1 VGSIVTFEISRQEW
15 KETQKSQ
22 CLIAEWQ
29 KSYESAKA
37 VGAACAST
45 RFGRAP
51 IHLSGSFFHGNQSVS
66 GLRTRT
72 VTMDKTQLKGCL
84 ILIVEDY
91 KDTRDAI
98 RLFLEFC
105 GARVLAAAT
114 GRDGL
119 DLVSRYHPKVIVSDL
134 SMPQMDGYD
143 LLGHVRELAPEDAT
157 PVIALTAHSDAEER
171 QKALKA
177 GFARFLTKPVDPE
190 QLVHEI
196 CNVLEP
202 D

>member
-1 VGSIVTFEISRQEW
+1 
-15 KETQKSQ
+15 
-22 CLIAEWQ
+22 
-29 KSYESAKA
+29 
-37 VGAACAST
+37 
-45 RFGRAP
+45 
-51 IHLSGSFFHGNQSVS
+51 
-66 GLRTRT
+66 
-72 VTMDKTQLKGCL
+72 MDKTQVKGCL

-143 LLGHVRELAPEDAT
+143 LLLEHVRELAPEDAA
-157 PVIALTAHSDAEER
+157 PVIALTARSDAEER

-190 QLVHEI
+190 QLIHEI
-196 CNVLEP
+196 CNACTVGITA
-202 D
+202 

>member
-1 VGSIVTFEISRQEW
+1 M
-15 KETQKSQ
+15 
-22 CLIAEWQ
+22 
-29 KSYESAKA
+29 
-37 VGAACAST
+37 
-45 RFGRAP
+45 
-51 IHLSGSFFHGNQSVS
+51 S

-119 DLVSRYHPKVIVSDL
+119 DLVCRYHPKVIVSDL
-134 SMPQMDGYD
+134 STRS
-143 LLGHVRELAPEDAT
+143 V
-157 PVIALTAHSDAEER
+157 
-171 QKALKA
+171 
-177 GFARFLTKPVDPE
+177 ARLCDT
-190 QLVHEI
+190 
-196 CNVLEP
+196 
-202 D
+202 

>member
-1 VGSIVTFEISRQEW
+1 
-15 KETQKSQ
+15 
-22 CLIAEWQ
+22 
-29 KSYESAKA
+29 
-37 VGAACAST
+37 
-45 RFGRAP
+45 
-51 IHLSGSFFHGNQSVS
+51 
-66 GLRTRT
+66 
-72 VTMDKTQLKGCL
+72 VTMDKTLLKGCL

-98 RLFLEFC
+98 RLFLDLC

-134 SMPQMDGYD
+134 SMPQMNGYD
-143 LLGHVRELAPEDAT
+143 LLGHVRELAPEDAA

>member
-1 VGSIVTFEISRQEW
+1 
-15 KETQKSQ
+15 
-22 CLIAEWQ
+22 
-29 KSYESAKA
+29 
-37 VGAACAST
+37 
-45 RFGRAP
+45 
-51 IHLSGSFFHGNQSVS
+51 
-66 GLRTRT
+66 
-72 VTMDKTQLKGCL
+72 MDKTQLKGCL

-143 LLGHVRELAPEDAT
+143 LFGTRPRIS
-157 PVIALTAHSDAEER
+157 P
-171 QKALKA
+171 
-177 GFARFLTKPVDPE
+177 
-190 QLVHEI
+190 
-196 CNVLEP
+196 
-202 D
+202 

>member
-1 VGSIVTFEISRQEW
+1 
-15 KETQKSQ
+15 
-22 CLIAEWQ
+22 
-29 KSYESAKA
+29 
-37 VGAACAST
+37 
-45 RFGRAP
+45 
-51 IHLSGSFFHGNQSVS
+51 
-66 GLRTRT
+66 
-72 VTMDKTQLKGCL
+72 MDKTQLKGCL

-91 KDTRDAI
+91 KDTRDAT

-143 LLGHVRELAPEDAT
+143 LLLEHVRELAPEDAA
-157 PVIALTAHSDAEER
+157 PVIALTARSDAEER

-190 QLVHEI
+190 QLIHEI
-196 CNVLEP
+196 CNVFEP

>member
-1 VGSIVTFEISRQEW
+1 
-15 KETQKSQ
+15 
-22 CLIAEWQ
+22 
-29 KSYESAKA
+29 
-37 VGAACAST
+37 
-45 RFGRAP
+45 
-51 IHLSGSFFHGNQSVS
+51 
-66 GLRTRT
+66 
-72 VTMDKTQLKGCL
+72 MDKTLLKGCL

-98 RLFLEFC
+98 RLFLDLC
-105 GARVLAAAT
+105 GARVLTAAT

-134 SMPQMDGYD
+134 SMPQIDGYD
-143 LLGHVRELAPEDAT
+143 LLGHVRELTPEDAA

-202 D
+202 DLVFLTKTAKSQFVSKNSDLRPAPRRPYRGLPPRD

>member
-1 VGSIVTFEISRQEW
+1 MAI
-15 KETQKSQ
+15 
-22 CLIAEWQ
+22 
-29 KSYESAKA
+29 
-37 VGAACAST
+37 
-45 RFGRAP
+45 
-51 IHLSGSFFHGNQSVS
+51 
-66 GLRTRT
+66 
-72 VTMDKTQLKGCL
+72 DKNQLKGRL
-84 ILIVEDY
+84 ILIVEDH

-105 GARVLAAAT
+105 GARVLAAAS

-119 DLVSRYHPKVIVSDL
+119 DFLSRYRPKVIICDL

-143 LLGHVRELAPEDAT
+143 LLGHVRELAPEDAA
-157 PVIALTAHSDAEER
+157 PVIALTARSDAEER